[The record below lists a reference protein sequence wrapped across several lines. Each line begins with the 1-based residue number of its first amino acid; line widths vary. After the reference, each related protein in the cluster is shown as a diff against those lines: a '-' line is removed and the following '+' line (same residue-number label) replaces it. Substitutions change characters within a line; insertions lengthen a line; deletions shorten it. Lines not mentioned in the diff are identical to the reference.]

1 MSPVFPPNSQIVWMM
16 HSPQSLPAITHILR
30 TCHSETDEPIDN
42 GPVVIGVDPNA
53 GPNVKQWSAV
63 LNSVGSF
70 PLYQYNAVSAIHA
83 AVRGQHKSVIST
95 LLSSGVDVNVGDA
108 DGVTPLM
115 SSLVQG
121 NDKVTKDL
129 LFIGRA
135 NVNAV
140 DRWGN
145 NVVKY
150 SFLSPPSRKLLAAVA
165 PQSVSTNDHART
177 STLEVL
183 TGNTTEDQ
191 MANPESLVDSQD
203 SVAVPGPAPGK
214 DVEILCS
221 DRNLLLVLSG
231 NADVSTCDA
240 DGNYPLHWLGR
251 GTSLEYSF
259 RNKTVLLKN
268 PIVPTDSDS
277 NYFVS
282 RADQLIKNGA
292 AKSIN
297 GCNKFGQ
304 TALHVALASG
314 LTALATRLLRA
325 GADPNILDGASN
337 LPLHLACVGW
347 APGVAQSV
355 VPTLLKNG
363 AGKAVKIGTFEP
375 RNVAMGLSNEERE
388 SEQIQQILDRGLTEH
403 VTCPSSIVRKQI
415 MISDLLNYPNDK
427 GHGPFHIACGA
438 AQGIS
443 EPLGPASIP
452 IDVGASE
459 SRPSVDD
466 VVGDTSRE
474 LSEGSSVRTS
484 ADNDSL
490 IKRTRFEVI
499 DLLLAQGAD
508 PNARSMPDG
517 LTCLHFAARASSSG
531 DLHTDELIVDALV
544 TAGGDINAVDAQT
557 RAGGGG
563 PRYAPLHY
571 ALKSGCEELAW
582 HLLRVDN
589 ALALPA
595 TANPPALLLAAE
607 AGVCPSMI
615 GYLVQHSG
623 GDPNITGM
631 GIHQGHRKYSGTS
644 LHLAAE
650 KGADDVVAALLLAGV
665 DTHDGLL
672 VDAVRPHNGRTALHL
687 AAFHGHLDIV
697 KHLIEDGKA
706 DKFALDNIG
715 EVGFC
720 VRTFFLS

>member
-1 MSPVFPPNSQIVWMM
+1 
-16 HSPQSLPAITHILR
+16 
-30 TCHSETDEPIDN
+30 
-42 GPVVIGVDPNA
+42 VVIGVDPNA
-53 GPNVKQWSAV
+53 GPNVRQWSTV
-63 LNSVGSF
+63 LNAVGSF
-70 PLYQYNAVSAIHA
+70 PLYQYKSVSAIHA
-83 AVRGQHKSVIST
+83 AVKGQHKSFISA
-95 LLSSGVDVNVGDA
+95 LLGAGADVNIGDA
-108 DGVTPLM
+108 NGVTPLM

-121 NDKVTKDL
+121 DDKVTKDL
-129 LFIGRA
+129 LFIGQAR
-135 NVNAV
+135 VNAV

-165 PQSVSTNDHART
+165 PQSISANSQARA

-183 TGNTTEDQ
+183 TGKPVEGEL
-191 MANPESLVDSQD
+191 ASPEITVDSQD
-203 SVAVPGPAPGK
+203 SAVVSGAAVGK
-214 DVEILCS
+214 ELEILCT
-221 DRNLLLVLSG
+221 DRNLLIVLSG
-231 NADVSTCDA
+231 GADVSTCDA

-259 RNKTVLLKN
+259 RNKTVGLKN

-277 NYFVS
+277 GYFVS
-282 RADQLIKNGA
+282 RADHLIKNGA
-292 AKSIN
+292 AKSID

-314 LTALATRLLRA
+314 LTALATRLLSA
-325 GADPNILDGASN
+325 GANPNIVDGAQN

-363 AGKAVKIGTFEP
+363 AGKSVKRGTFDP
-375 RNVAMGLSNEERE
+375 SNVAMGLTNEERE
-388 SEQIQQILDRGLTEH
+388 SQRIQQILDRGLTDH
-403 VTCPSSIVRKQI
+403 VTCPASIVRKQI
-415 MISDLLNYPNDK
+415 MIGDLLKYPNAK

-443 EPLGPASIP
+443 EPLGPASLP
-452 IDVGASE
+452 IDVGSFE

-466 VVGDTSRE
+466 VAGDTSRG
-474 LSEGSSVRTS
+474 LAEGSVVRTS

-499 DLLLAQGAD
+499 ELLLAQGAD
-508 PNARSMPDG
+508 PNGRSMPYG
-517 LTCLHFAARASSSG
+517 LTGLHFAARASSTG
-531 DLHTDELIVDALV
+531 DPHTDELIVDTLV
-544 TAGGDINAVDAQT
+544 NAGGDINAVDAQT

-571 ALKSGCEELAW
+571 ALKSGSEELAW

-589 ALALPA
+589 ALTLPA

-607 AGVCPSMI
+607 VGVCPSMI
-615 GYLVQHSG
+615 GYLVQHG
-623 GDPNITGM
+623 GEDPNITGM

-650 KGADDVVAALLLAGV
+650 RGNSDVVTALLLAGV

-672 VDAVRPHNGRTALHL
+672 VDAIRPHNGRTALHL

-697 KHLIEDGKA
+697 KNLIEDGKA
-706 DKFALDNIG
+706 DKFALDNVG
-715 EVGFC
+715 EVSWVLYFVDVFSLGDIEEN
-720 VRTFFLS
+720 